1 MKSYNGGK
9 GASGTYQQIIN
20 KIPPHSIY
28 IAACA
33 GHDSIFRKKRRASVS
48 VINDIDPG
56 VITAWKRSQK
66 TVMPD
71 CIVYENFMQ
80 GDLFEK
86 PAQPVVILRCTDYRT
101 IVKRF
106 KNNPDAFIYLDP
118 PYPLELRSSQAQLYN
133 FEWDSNDDHIAML
146 NLVQDAKAM
155 IMISSYPN
163 NMYDSRLA
171 GWTTHQFNS
180 MTRGGVRR
188 EQIWM
193 NYPEPKILHD
203 TQYVGNNFRDRHEL
217 KRKIQRW
224 NDRLDKMEQHEKIA
238 ILSSIINTYKH
249 ETETLIRL

>member
-1 MKSYNGGK
+1 MKSYSGGK

-20 KIPPHSIY
+20 KIPPHNIY
-28 IAACA
+28 VAACA
-33 GHDSIFRKKRRASVS
+33 GHDSVFRKKRRASVS
-48 VINDIDPG
+48 VLNDIDPG
-56 VITAWKRSQK
+56 VIASWKRSQK

-71 CIVYENFMQ
+71 CLVYDNFMQ

-86 PAQPVVILRCTDYRT
+86 PAKPVVILRNTDYRS

-118 PYPLELRSSQAQLYN
+118 PYPLSVRSSQTQLYN
-133 FEWDSNDDHIAML
+133 FEWDSDDDHINML
-146 NLVQDAKAM
+146 NLIQDAKAM
-155 IMISSYPN
+155 IMVSSYPN
-163 NMYDSRLA
+163 SMYDARLE

-180 MTRGGVRR
+180 MTRGGIRT

-193 NYPEPKILHD
+193 NYSEPKILHD
-203 TQYVGNNFRDRHEL
+203 TQYVGKNFRDRHEL

-238 ILSSIINTYKH
+238 ILSSIINTYKQ